1 MAQPNEPKTK
11 GNLTVSFFVF
21 CSYHRQRINKNTII
35 VSLRSYHSYP
45 ALGIPLYCWLMS
57 QVLCDQGKCK
67 KKKSADVLQGCSG
80 CSLCKVFR
88 LNQTCKKN
96 PTAKLINVKKK
107 KAAVQQHQVVGGFLC
122 ALPPNLL
129 YLMQILCCDL
139 SDQVQND
146 FHWLVLL
153 LLIKIIQ

>member
-1 MAQPNEPKTK
+1 MGQPKEPKTK

-67 KKKSADVLQGCSG
+67 KKMCRCPPGMQRMQPLQSISTEPNMQKKSHSKTDQ
-80 CSLCKVFR
+80 R
-88 LNQTCKKN
+88 E
-96 PTAKLINVKKK
+96 KKK
-107 KAAVQQHQVVGGFLC
+107 GRSSATPGCWWIFVC
-122 ALPPNLL
+122 PPPQLTVSYADPLL
-129 YLMQILCCDL
+129 RFIRSSAKWFSLASFATTY
-139 SDQVQND
+139 
-146 FHWLVLL
+146 
-153 LLIKIIQ
+153 

>member
-67 KKKSADVLQGCSG
+67 KKKVQMSSRDAADAAFA
-80 CSLCKVFR
+80 KYFDW
-88 LNQTCKKN
+88 TKHAKKN

-122 ALPPNLL
+122 ALPPQLTVSYADPLL
-129 YLMQILCCDL
+129 RFIRSSAKWFSLASFATTY
-139 SDQVQND
+139 
-146 FHWLVLL
+146 
-153 LLIKIIQ
+153 

>member
-1 MAQPNEPKTK
+1 MGQPKEPKTK

-67 KKKSADVLQGCSG
+67 KKKVQMSSRDAADAA
-80 CSLCKVFR
+80 F
-88 LNQTCKKN
+88 
-96 PTAKLINVKKK
+96 AKY
-107 KAAVQQHQVVGGFLC
+107 F
-122 ALPPNLL
+122 
-129 YLMQILCCDL
+129 D
-139 SDQVQND
+139 
-146 FHWLVLL
+146 
-153 LLIKIIQ
+153 

>member
-67 KKKSADVLQGCSG
+67 KKMCRCPPGMQRMQPLQSI
-80 CSLCKVFR
+80 STEP
-88 LNQTCKKN
+88 NMQKKIPQQN
-96 PTAKLINVKKK
+96 WSTWKKK
-107 KAAVQQHQVVGGFLC
+107 RPQFSNTRLLVDFCVPS
-122 ALPPNLL
+122 PPT
-129 YLMQILCCDL
+129 YCILCR
-139 SDQVQND
+139 SSAAIYP
-146 FHWLVLL
+146 
-153 LLIKIIQ
+153 IKCKMIFIG